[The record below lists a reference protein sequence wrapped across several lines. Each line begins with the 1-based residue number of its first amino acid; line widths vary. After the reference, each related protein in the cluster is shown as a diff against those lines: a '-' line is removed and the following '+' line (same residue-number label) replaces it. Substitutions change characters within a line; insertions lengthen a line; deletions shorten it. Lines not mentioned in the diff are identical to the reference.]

1 LLVGGERASV
11 FDDRAQNEV
20 TGMVVIVGLAVI
32 LSLFFGFV
40 VFQNFTTPGDDVPKV
55 AFDYTHDE
63 VAGELTI
70 THDTGDSFAADE
82 VFVLVRD
89 ANGSVTGTRAW
100 GGTGTISSGDSITVN
115 GVERGASVRIVWVA
129 GAGERTYVIGRWDG
143 SSS

>member
-1 LLVGGERASV
+1 V
-11 FDDRAQNEV
+11 FDAEPAGVSDDRAQNEV

-40 VFQNFTTPGDDVPKV
+40 VFQNFSTPADDVPKV
-55 AFDYTHDE
+55 AFDYSHDTE
-63 VAGELTI
+63 AGELTV
-70 THDTGDSFAADE
+70 THDTGDTFAADE

-89 ANGSVTGTRAW
+89 ANGNVTGTRAW
-100 GGTGTISSGDSITVN
+100 GGSGAVSSGDSITVE
-115 GVERGASVRIVWVA
+115 GVERGASVRIVWVL

>member
-1 LLVGGERASV
+1 M

-40 VFQNFTTPGDDVPKV
+40 VFQNFTAPGDDVPKV
-55 AFDYTHDE
+55 AFEYTHDE
-63 VAGELTI
+63 ATEALTI
-70 THDTGDSFAADE
+70 THNAGDAFAADE

-89 ANGSVTGTRAW
+89 ANGSVTGTRVW
-100 GGTGTISSGDSITVN
+100 GGSGTVSSGDSITVE

-129 GAGERTYVIGRWDG
+129 GAGERTYVIGRWGG

>member
-1 LLVGGERASV
+1 MS
-11 FDDRAQNEV
+11 DDRAQNEV

-40 VFQNFTTPGDDVPKV
+40 VFQNFATPGDDVPKV
-55 AFDYTHDE
+55 AFEYSHDVE
-63 VAGELTI
+63 ASQLTV
-70 THDTGDSFAADE
+70 THDTGDTFAADE

-89 ANGSVTGTRAW
+89 ANGSVAETRAW
-100 GGTGTISSGDSITVN
+100 GGSGTVRSGDSITVD
-115 GVERGASVRIVWVA
+115 GVERGASVRLVWVA